1 MKKSEKKKSRVRAQ
15 LFYRRKKKS
24 LFAKE
29 LLATSD
35 EKISRRLNFSIG
47 ERKNLYS
54 RKNFWPPR
62 MKKSRDG
69 STFLSAKEKISIRE
83 RTFGH
88 LDKKKSRDGST
99 FLSAKEKISIRERTF
114 GHLDKK
120 KSRDGSTFLSAKEKI
135 SIRERTFGHLG

>member
-114 GHLDKK
+114 GHL
-120 KSRDGSTFLSAKEKI
+120 G
-135 SIRERTFGHLG
+135 